1 MINYDRGER
10 SGGQKAASW
19 VCFSPGRRRHSP
31 IPNLLK
37 RTELMAY
44 TITLVEDDDLLRA
57 NYTKA
62 LERDGYVVNSYSSR
76 PEALK
81 SFERNL
87 PDLAILDVML
97 QDEMEGGFD
106 LCRELRQQSPTIP
119 IIFLTARDSDLDRVS
134 GLRLGAWDYLTKN
147 TTTLD
152 FLPVRI
158 SALFKIVESL
168 SKSQA
173 ADTDH
178 IFIAGDLK
186 IHQERK
192 QVFWKD
198 QLIDLTL
205 TEFWLLHALA
215 KIPGHVKSHDQLM
228 DAANVVVTNNA
239 ITAHIRRIRDKFREV
254 DSTFDS
260 IRTEYGMGYRWLA
273 G

>member
-1 MINYDRGER
+1 M
-10 SGGQKAASW
+10 S
-19 VCFSPGRRRHSP
+19 
-31 IPNLLK
+31 
-37 RTELMAY
+37 Y
-44 TITLVEDDDLLRA
+44 TIALVEDNDLLRA

-62 LERDGYVVNSYSSR
+62 LEREGYLVASYASR
-76 PEALK
+76 PQALAAFRQK
-81 SFERNL
+81 L

-168 SKSQA
+168 SKKQA
-173 ADTDH
+173 PSGDH
-178 IFIAGDLK
+178 IFQSGRLK
-186 IHQERK
+186 IHSERK
-192 QVFWKD
+192 QVFWQD
-198 QLIDLTL
+198 RLIDLTL
-205 TEFWLLHALA
+205 TEFWLLYSLA

-228 DAANVVVTNNA
+228 EAANVVVTNNA

-254 DSTFDS
+254 DPDFDA

-273 G
+273 D

>member
-1 MINYDRGER
+1 M
-10 SGGQKAASW
+10 S
-19 VCFSPGRRRHSP
+19 
-31 IPNLLK
+31 
-37 RTELMAY
+37 Y
-44 TITLVEDDDLLRA
+44 TIALVEDDDLLRA

-62 LERDGYVVNSYSSR
+62 LEREGYRVSSYASR
-76 PEALK
+76 PQALAAF
-81 SFERNL
+81 SRQL

-97 QDEMEGGFD
+97 QGEMEGGFE
-106 LCRELRQQSPTIP
+106 LCRELRRQSPTIP

-168 SKSQA
+168 STNQA
-173 ADTDH
+173 TSGDH
-178 IFIAGDLK
+178 IFLAGKLK
-186 IHQERK
+186 IHLERK
-192 QVFWKD
+192 QVFWQDK
-198 QLIDLTL
+198 LIDLTL
-205 TEFWLLHALA
+205 TEFWLLHSLA

-228 DAANVVVTNNA
+228 EAANVVVTNNA

-254 DSTFDS
+254 DPAFDA

-273 G
+273 AEGD